1 MPITNYLKSAIACL
15 SAGTAM
21 GQPQRHKIRHN
32 IWSGNINRTHGS
44 KRELSEL
51 SQGAPSHDSSCC
63 TKKGTVKG
71 TSGSY
76 RNALYSILD
85 IQGSQGRQLCKLNL
99 HAAQLRELTKCSR
112 KGPDLLMK
120 RLPGQ
125 HQARKV
131 NFMNPHRWRHLC
143 TIWQRRSLPTSDV
156 DWN

>member
-1 MPITNYLKSAIACL
+1 MPITNYLKSAITCL

-63 TKKGTVKG
+63 TQKGTVKG